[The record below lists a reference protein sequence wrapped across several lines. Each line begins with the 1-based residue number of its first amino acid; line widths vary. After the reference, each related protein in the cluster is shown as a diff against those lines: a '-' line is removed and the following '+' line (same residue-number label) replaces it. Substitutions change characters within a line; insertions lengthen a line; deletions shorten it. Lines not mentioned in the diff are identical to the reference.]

1 MKRKVIP
8 FFVGWQRCA
17 ELRAEEIFGFS
28 GQFCFSNGN
37 TMRPEMITQIIGKQF
52 FCVTD
57 VCLIGKF
64 IPREFF
70 CVIGVYRK
78 YHMEAPKLHKRI
90 PARKLC
96 VTDVLCN

>member
-1 MKRKVIP
+1 MGKP
-8 FFVGWQRCA
+8 AF
-17 ELRAEEIFGFS
+17 LDHS
-28 GQFCFSNGN
+28 
-37 TMRPEMITQIIGKQF
+37 TMRPEMITQIIRKQF

-57 VCLIGKF
+57 VCVCVIGKL

>member
-1 MKRKVIP
+1 MPVKTSIGDNFPRNTKDFPEMI
-8 FFVGWQRCA
+8 
-17 ELRAEEIFGFS
+17 
-28 GQFCFSNGN
+28 
-37 TMRPEMITQIIGKQF
+37 TMRPERITQIIRKQF

-57 VCLIGKF
+57 VRAIGKLF
-64 IPREFF
+64 PENSF

-78 YHMEAPKLHKRI
+78 YHMEAPKLHKKI